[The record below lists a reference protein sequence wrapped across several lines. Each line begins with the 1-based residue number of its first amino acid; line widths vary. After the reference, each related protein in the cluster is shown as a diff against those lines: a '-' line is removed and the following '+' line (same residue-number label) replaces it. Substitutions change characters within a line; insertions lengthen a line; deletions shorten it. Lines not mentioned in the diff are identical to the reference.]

1 MSENKYVVKMKR
13 HGMSGRCPIVQVNGH
28 GLRITLNKDAV
39 IMRQVRGEMRDVHVF
54 ARGTYHTCEEIR
66 A

>member
-1 MSENKYVVKMKR
+1 
-13 HGMSGRCPIVQVNGH
+13 MSGRCPIVQVNGH